1 MMPPFIFPPSLGKRL
16 RCVFTAAVMNGP
28 WVSRG
33 QHGLESVRRLCSPLL
48 TWLLLVLCASMQ
60 SLVPPTPKPI
70 PEDRARPMA
79 LCQVAAH
86 LDSLTENDADASCW
100 RCHLITAIRPFS
112 SAAAVISY
120 LWAAL
125 EGVWTKNP
133 LKQRIQ
139 APVRDRLGLE
149 KLS

>member
-1 MMPPFIFPPSLGKRL
+1 
-16 RCVFTAAVMNGP
+16 
-28 WVSRG
+28 
-33 QHGLESVRRLCSPLL
+33 
-48 TWLLLVLCASMQ
+48 
-60 SLVPPTPKPI
+60 
-70 PEDRARPMA
+70 MA

-125 EGVWTKNP
+125 EGVWAKVP
-133 LKQRIQ
+133 
-139 APVRDRLGLE
+139 
-149 KLS
+149 

>member
-1 MMPPFIFPPSLGKRL
+1 
-16 RCVFTAAVMNGP
+16 
-28 WVSRG
+28 
-33 QHGLESVRRLCSPLL
+33 
-48 TWLLLVLCASMQ
+48 
-60 SLVPPTPKPI
+60 
-70 PEDRARPMA
+70 MA
-79 LCQVAAH
+79 LCQVAVH